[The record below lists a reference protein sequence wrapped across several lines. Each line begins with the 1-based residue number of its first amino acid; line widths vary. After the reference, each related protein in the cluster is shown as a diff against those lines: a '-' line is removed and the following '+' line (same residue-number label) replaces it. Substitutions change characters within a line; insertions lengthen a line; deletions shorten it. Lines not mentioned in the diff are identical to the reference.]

1 MSRTHKALRARVWG
15 ALALVPALTISLMAA
30 APAAQGSRAF
40 TAEVTVTIRLT
51 PDGERERV
59 RVSCPQD
66 ASIACRLLRRHRAV
80 LWPDPQRVCAQQ
92 HGGPERARIRG
103 VVGGRK
109 VDVVITRAD
118 VCGISDWRALTGLLP
133 AR

>member
-1 MSRTHKALRARVWG
+1 
-15 ALALVPALTISLMAA
+15 
-30 APAAQGSRAF
+30 
-40 TAEVTVTIRLT
+40 
-51 PDGERERV
+51 
-59 RVSCPQD
+59 
-66 ASIACRLLRRHRAV
+66 V